1 MPHIW
6 SREDNLLA
14 IEAYYSNASNSELE
28 DLAIRIGVSKG
39 SMNYKIKNILYLD
52 TSGQRGYSHTSQK
65 LIHVWEEYLQLHN
78 IR

>member
-28 DLAIRIGVSKG
+28 DLAIRIGVTKG

-52 TSGQRGYSHTSQK
+52 TNGQRGY
-65 LIHVWEEYLQLHN
+65 
-78 IR
+78 